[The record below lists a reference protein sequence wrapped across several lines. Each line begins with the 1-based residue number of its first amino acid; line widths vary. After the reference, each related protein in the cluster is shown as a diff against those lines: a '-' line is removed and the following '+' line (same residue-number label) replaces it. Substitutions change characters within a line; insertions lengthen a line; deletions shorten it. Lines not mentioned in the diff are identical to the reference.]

1 MDSIKTT
8 STDFQTQY
16 DLLDDLT
23 AAAYVGQLDASAN
36 WIGPVP
42 ASPPSASPPATPPP
56 VEREPATEP
65 PALLRRRIPH
75 RPDTDSDDENGVA
88 VRQFV
93 RTFRAER
100 AGSDTES
107 DEEAL
112 PVPTSPLQRQIAC
125 PAAAASESESETEA
139 EAADEED
146 AADEGEAEAADEEDA
161 ADEGEA
167 EAADEAEAEAEL
179 QQGTPETIVEIPR
192 WLFATTLIAM
202 FVYILFAIYLL
213 TLRCDGPARY

>member
-1 MDSIKTT
+1 
-8 STDFQTQY
+8 
-16 DLLDDLT
+16 
-23 AAAYVGQLDASAN
+23 
-36 WIGPVP
+36 
-42 ASPPSASPPATPPP
+42 
-56 VEREPATEP
+56 
-65 PALLRRRIPH
+65 
-75 RPDTDSDDENGVA
+75 
-88 VRQFV
+88 V

-139 EAADEED
+139 EAADEGEE
-146 AADEGEAEAADEEDA
+146 ADEAEAEAADEGEDA
-161 ADEGEA
+161 AEAEDADEG
-167 EAADEAEAEAEL
+167 EAEAEL
-179 QQGTPETIVEIPR
+179 QQGTPETIIEIPR

-213 TLRCDGPARY
+213 TLRCDGPARH

>member
-1 MDSIKTT
+1 
-8 STDFQTQY
+8 
-16 DLLDDLT
+16 
-23 AAAYVGQLDASAN
+23 
-36 WIGPVP
+36 
-42 ASPPSASPPATPPP
+42 
-56 VEREPATEP
+56 
-65 PALLRRRIPH
+65 
-75 RPDTDSDDENGVA
+75 
-88 VRQFV
+88 V

-125 PAAAASESESETEA
+125 PAASESESESETEA
-139 EAADEED
+139 EAADEGEAEAADEGD
-146 AADEGEAEAADEEDA
+146 AADEGEAED
-161 ADEGEA
+161 ADEG
-167 EAADEAEAEAEL
+167 EAEAEL

>member
-146 AADEGEAEAADEEDA
+146 AADEGEAEAADE
-161 ADEGEA
+161 
-167 EAADEAEAEAEL
+167 AEAEAEL